1 MTDQEKNAP
10 ESEEPA
16 VDSGD
21 KAAAEAE
28 DAAPGAAGEPAV
40 DSGDEAAAETKDAA
54 AGTAGEPA
62 ADSRDEA
69 AAETED
75 AAAEAADSAALEAEI
90 ADLKSRLLRALAE
103 TENVRRRA
111 AKERGDVSKYAI
123 TAFARDLLP
132 VVDNLRRAVDSVP
145 DKVRKDKR
153 LADVV
158 AGVEMTERELLS
170 VLDRHGVR
178 PIDALGEKFD
188 HNYHHAMFEIEDGN
202 APAGTI
208 VKVVQVGY
216 TLEDRLLRAA
226 MVAIAKGPEA
236 EPQPRVDTEA

>member
-10 ESEEPA
+10 ESDEPA
-16 VDSGD
+16 APAPGEGTSDGRP
-21 KAAAEAE
+21 AAAEAE
-28 DAAPGAAGEPAV
+28 DAAAGAAAETAV
-40 DSGDEAAAETKDAA
+40 DSG
-54 AGTAGEPA
+54 
-62 ADSRDEA
+62 DEA

-90 ADLKSRLLRALAE
+90 ADLKGRLLRALAE

-111 AKERGDVSKYAI
+111 AKEREDVSKYAI

-226 MVAIAKGPEA
+226 MVGIAKGPEA